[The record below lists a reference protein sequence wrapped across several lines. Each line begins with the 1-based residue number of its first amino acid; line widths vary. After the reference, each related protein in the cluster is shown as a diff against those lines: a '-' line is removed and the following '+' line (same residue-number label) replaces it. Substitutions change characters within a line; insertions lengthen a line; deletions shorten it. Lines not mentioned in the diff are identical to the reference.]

1 MAWPL
6 GRRAADTGAQ
16 AEAQPETISCKAK
29 VAITNT
35 DLDAE
40 RAPGGLI
47 KCPVQQAESCR
58 HDDGPGSHATSAM
71 TNGSMQMCPLCSW
84 GCKAG
89 QAGSQ
94 NYACTAPGL
103 LFLCT
108 RLAALRLRWGDD
120 QADSLDFRHSHLCAP
135 AKQGM
140 TS

>member
-71 TNGSMQMCPLCSW
+71 TNGCMQVCHLCSW
-84 GCKAG
+84 RCKAG

-94 NYACTAPGL
+94 NYACTAPEL
-103 LFLCT
+103 LFCAPGLQHYVCVGVMT
-108 RLAALRLRWGDD
+108 RLTPLISGTRT
-120 QADSLDFRHSHLCAP
+120 FVHL
-135 AKQGM
+135 QNRG
-140 TS
+140 